1 MLATAG
7 AVVQGV
13 AGAGLV
19 AACGALLKR
28 FGIVDNAGSAALSKM
43 IYSLFNPAFAFF
55 NIGRVS
61 HAVLAEGVWVMFAC
75 VAACSLSAMLGS
87 LLLLAWPPQPPL
99 MRVMVIAAVCFSN
112 VGSLVRQCRF
122 SCPLSHCVFQ
132 PLYLAGSLGGLRK
145 PDVYSYLTLYIAMQS
160 LLLWGVF
167 YPLAALY
174 LSRNPTP
181 EPLELQELSDEEPK
195 AVPVPPPRLSLRS
208 VLVLVANPVVL
219 AVIAGTIVALITP
232 LQQVLFVQA
241 PLIANVA
248 ETLGNCNVGAHL
260 LILGFGLYP
269 FRPLPDWPL
278 LALAACVRLLLVP
291 SVVFVLYFLL
301 FHPSIDLTLAW
312 VPLTLSGT
320 PSNLGILV
328 VANLFGA
335 DSAPQVLL
343 LSYLGALA
351 TVPFFN
357 IVLLSRF

>member
-1 MLATAG
+1 
-7 AVVQGV
+7 
-13 AGAGLV
+13 
-19 AACGALLKR
+19 
-28 FGIVDNAGSAALSKM
+28 
-43 IYSLFNPAFAFF
+43 
-55 NIGRVS
+55 
-61 HAVLAEGVWVMFAC
+61 
-75 VAACSLSAMLGS
+75 
-87 LLLLAWPPQPPL
+87 
-99 MRVMVIAAVCFSN
+99 
-112 VGSLVRQCRF
+112 
-122 SCPLSHCVFQ
+122 
-132 PLYLAGSLGGLRK
+132 
-145 PDVYSYLTLYIAMQS
+145 MQS

-174 LSRNPTP
+174 LSRNPSS
-181 EPLELQELSDEEPK
+181 EPLELEELSEEEQPQ
-195 AVPVPPPRLSLRS
+195 ALPVPPPRLSLRS
-208 VLVLVANPVVL
+208 VLVLVANPVVV

-232 LQQVLFVQA
+232 LQQVLFVEA

-269 FRPLPDWPL
+269 FRPLSDWPL

-301 FHPSIDLTLAW
+301 FHPSVDLTLAW